1 MSRKFYIVRLTK
13 EERRELL
20 SLVKSAKGAQA
31 RRKHA
36 DILLKADA
44 DGEGWKDEEIAKA
57 CRVHR
62 TSVARIRRLFVEEG
76 LEAAL
81 NRKPQKKPS
90 RRKSLDG
97 RGEARL
103 IQLACGQAPEG
114 RSRWTLHLLADR
126 LVALRVVDSISPE
139 TVRCTLKKM
148 HSSRI

>member
-13 EERRELL
+13 EECQKLL
-20 SLVKSAKGAQA
+20 TLVKSTKGAQA

-36 DILLKADA
+36 DILLKANA
-44 DGEGWKDEEIAKA
+44 DGECWKDEDIAKA

-81 NRKPQKKPS
+81 DRKPQKNPS
-90 RRKSLDG
+90 RQKSLDG

-103 IQLACGQAPEG
+103 IQIACGKAPEG
-114 RSRWTLHLLADR
+114 RSRWTLHLLANK
-126 LVALRVVDSISPE
+126 LVELRVVDAISHE
-139 TVRCTLKKM
+139 TVRRTLQKTN
-148 HSSRI
+148 SNPI